1 MTREQILNLGAPS
14 GPATIDIPDW
24 GGEFE
29 LLPLTGEQSE
39 EVALRMEAY
48 VRTNDPAVL
57 KGLRARVAIWTIA
70 RSGKP
75 VFTEADIDALS
86 RQHAVLFLILQRVL
100 HVNGLAKDTA
110 PQVAE
115 DLAKN

>member
-1 MTREQILNLGAPS
+1 MTREEILGLGAS

-39 EVALRMEAY
+39 EVALRLEAY
-48 VRTNDPAVL
+48 MRSHDPAVI
-57 KGLRARVAIWTIA
+57 KGLRAKVAIWTIA
-70 RSGKP
+70 RNGKP
-75 VFTEADIDALS
+75 VFTDDDVDALS
-86 RQHAVLFLILQRVL
+86 RQHAVLYSILDRVV

-110 PQVAE
+110 KDVAE
-115 DLAKN
+115 AIQKN